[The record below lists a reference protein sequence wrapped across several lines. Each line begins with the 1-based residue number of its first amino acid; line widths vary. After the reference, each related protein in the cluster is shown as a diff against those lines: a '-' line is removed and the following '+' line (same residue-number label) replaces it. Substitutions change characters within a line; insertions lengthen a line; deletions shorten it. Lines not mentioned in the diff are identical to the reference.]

1 MFLFVLQLAAIIIS
15 FALGDKIIDKIAKD
29 DTQKQIEELQKN
41 LKIVTYYCVGTLLLM
56 LLEIMFT
63 YCYIGSL
70 RNRNFDYD
78 YKFLNEDGEK
88 LTLEQKQAQDRVK
101 VSEKTDQKRRE
112 LAEKY
117 PNYQKYR

>member
-88 LTLEQKQAQDRVK
+88 LTLEQKQAQDREK